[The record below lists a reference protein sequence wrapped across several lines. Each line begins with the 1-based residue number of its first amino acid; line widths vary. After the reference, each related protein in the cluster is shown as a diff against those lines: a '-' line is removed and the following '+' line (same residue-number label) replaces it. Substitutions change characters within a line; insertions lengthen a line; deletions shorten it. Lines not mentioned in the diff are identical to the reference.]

1 MANMVSRSISKQI
14 IKKLYAISG
23 NQCAFPDCNEKL
35 VTENGTVVSEMCHI
49 EGIALKAPRH
59 NTTLTPE
66 QTNDFPNLI
75 VLCLKHHTIIDKE
88 ESSYTVDILKKM
100 KQDHE
105 NNFRQSQY
113 QISEQLV
120 EKIQKNFEGQL
131 NIHTGSGNQ
140 FVTGSGDITLGI
152 TSISDVRELVVILFE
167 ENFPKLRK
175 IADQAAHENIK
186 KFEDAFVN
194 RLKSELKPDDIK
206 KLSDPD
212 LQYILTKSVM
222 QAGRKDSNELRE
234 NLAYLIT
241 ERIKNHEHNLKSLVY
256 NEAIETIGKLT
267 IDELKIITLCFILR
281 YTRRLK
287 IKHIDE
293 LDNFLKLLEPLYDFN
308 NTNAEFQH
316 VEYAGCGGLGIGSW
330 HYVKSLA
337 ESYPELFPLTISAD
351 HLVGHNIPSE
361 IMQDI
366 FTTISEK
373 EFEFKIVNEK
383 ELNSYLDSQSVD
395 DIIKNEIRSQF
406 STANQ
411 GQTRKIN
418 DLIKNSKEILKVNEI
433 VSNSSIEHLTLT
445 SVGIVIGAMYYEK
458 IIGEKIPID
467 IWIN

>member
-1 MANMVSRSISKQI
+1 MINRSISKHI
-14 IKKLYAISG
+14 IKKLYAFSD
-23 NQCAFPDCNEKL
+23 NQCAFPDCNEEL
-35 VTENGTVVSEMCHI
+35 VIENGTVVSEMCHI
-49 EGIALKAPRH
+49 EGIAPKAPRH
-59 NTTLTPE
+59 NPMLTPE

-75 VLCLKHHTIIDKE
+75 VLCLKHHAIIDEE
-88 ESSYTVDILKKM
+88 ESSYTVDVLKKM

-105 NNFRQSQY
+105 NNFLKSQY

-140 FVTGSGDITLGI
+140 FVTGSGDITVGI
-152 TSISDVRELVVILFE
+152 TSISDVRELVQFLFK
-167 ENFPKLRK
+167 ENYPKLRK
-175 IADQAAHENIK
+175 IADQVALENIR
-186 KFEDAFVN
+186 KFGDTFVN

-241 ERIKNHEHNLKSLVY
+241 ERIKNHEHDLKSLVY

-267 IDELKIITLCFILR
+267 IDELKIITLCFTLQ
-281 YTRRLK
+281 YTRRLN

-316 VEYAGCGGLGIGSW
+316 IEYTGCGAIGIGTW
-330 HYVKSLA
+330 NYVTALA
-337 ESYPELFPLTISAD
+337 NGYPELFPLIISAN

-366 FTTISEK
+366 FTTINDK

-383 ELNSYLDSQSVD
+383 KLNSYLDSQS
-395 DIIKNEIRSQF
+395 IEEIRKNEIRSQF
-406 STANQ
+406 STAKQ
-411 GQTRKIN
+411 EQTRKIN
-418 DLIKNSKEILKVNEI
+418 EIIKNSKEIQKAIEI
-433 VSNSSIEHLTLT
+433 TTNSNLEHLTLT
-445 SVGIVIGAMYYEK
+445 SVGIVIGVMYYEK
-458 IIGEKIPID
+458 IIKEKIPID
-467 IWIN
+467 AWIN